1 MLAAVT
7 TPTDDPVRAQR
18 ARIARYVALAKRAGY
33 LALLVAIVAFFVA
46 LATGVPQWLITVAVV
61 GLVAACV
68 ILPLPIV
75 LGYGIRK
82 AEREDPEPPPAP

>member
-1 MLAAVT
+1 MNA
-7 TPTDDPVRAQR
+7 PTDDPVRAQR
-18 ARIARYVALAKRAGY
+18 ARIGRWVALAKRIGY

-46 LATGVPQWLITVAVV
+46 LATGMPQWLVTVAVV
-61 GLVAACV
+61 GLVAACI

-82 AEREDPEPPPAP
+82 AEREDPGPPPAT